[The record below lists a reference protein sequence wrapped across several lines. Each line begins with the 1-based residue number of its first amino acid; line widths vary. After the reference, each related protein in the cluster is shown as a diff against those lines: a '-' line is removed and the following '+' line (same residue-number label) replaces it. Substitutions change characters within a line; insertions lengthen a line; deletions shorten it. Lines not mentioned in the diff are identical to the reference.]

1 MKDDLVTF
9 PDPTPIRLA
18 DPVGADEIVL
28 STHDMGEGPAVVFC
42 HGFPDIAFGWRNQLP
57 AVAAAG
63 FRAIAPDQRGCG
75 ASSAPRDIEAYG
87 LHELTGDLARLLDAK
102 GIEDAVFVGHD
113 WGGFVVWAMSVLH
126 PDRVRGVAGLC
137 TPYMR
142 FPTVADHLA
151 IVDGEAERQYVAWFQ
166 ADGVAESTM
175 DENVQAILTR
185 IFRSGTPLEEQAEF
199 AFADGKLNMN
209 PFNDPTAWPILGSTL
224 VDESELAHYVAAFEL
239 AGFRG
244 GVNWYRNI
252 DRNAAEC
259 PDVGRRVL
267 DIPCLMFTA
276 ECDPGLR
283 PSFADRMTEVVPD
296 LTRHDLLG
304 VGHWIQQEVPDQV
317 NSHLVDWL
325 QEKFTD
331 A

>member
-1 MKDDLVTF
+1 MTF
-9 PDPTPIRLA
+9 PEPTRITLA

-28 STHDMGEGPAVVFC
+28 STHDVGEGPEVVFC
-42 HGFPDIAFGWRNQLP
+42 HGFPDIAFGWRNQLG
-57 AVAAAG
+57 AVAEAG

-75 ASSAPRDIEAYG
+75 ASSAPPNVEAYG
-87 LHELTGDLARLLDAK
+87 LQELTGDLARLLDAT

-126 PDRVRGVAGLC
+126 PDRVRGVVGLC

-151 IVDGEAERQYVAWFQ
+151 IVDGDAERQYVAWFQ
-166 ADGVAESTM
+166 DDGVAETTM
-175 DENVQAILTR
+175 DRNVEAILTR

-199 AFADGKLNMN
+199 AFADGTLNMN
-209 PFNDPTAWPILGSTL
+209 PFSDPTAWPILGSPL
-224 VDESELAHYVAAFEL
+224 VDDAELAHYVAAFEQ

-244 GVNWYRNI
+244 GINWYRNI
-252 DRNAAEC
+252 DRNAAEL
-259 PDVGRRVL
+259 PDVGSRAL
-267 DIPCLMFTA
+267 DVPGLMFTA

-283 PSFADRMTEVVPD
+283 PSFADGMTALVPD

-317 NSHLVDWL
+317 NGHLVDWL

-331 A
+331 G